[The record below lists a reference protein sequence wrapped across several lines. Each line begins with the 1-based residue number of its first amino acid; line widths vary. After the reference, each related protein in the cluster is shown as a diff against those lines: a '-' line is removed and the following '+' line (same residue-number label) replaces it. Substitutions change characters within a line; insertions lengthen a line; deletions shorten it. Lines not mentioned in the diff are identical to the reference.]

1 MFGTLKRQ
9 PGFTFT
15 LLRGKEKVLGEV
27 GLMFIGYNLGRNVS
41 VIGED
46 KLIKELKECCLP
58 LLSTVLRLFKANF
71 TGFKGIIKNYSLN
84 CLQDMRHFN
93 AFKQALF
100 HSPKLSLQ

>member
-1 MFGTLKRQ
+1 MFGTFKRQ
-9 PGFTFT
+9 RGFTFT
-15 LLRGKEKVLGEV
+15 LLRGKEKVLSKV
-27 GLMFIGYNLGRNVS
+27 ALMFIGYNLGRTVF
-41 VIGED
+41 VIGAD
-46 KLIKELKECCLP
+46 KLIKTLKKCCLP
-58 LLSTVLRLFKANF
+58 LLSTVFRLFKANF